1 MRLLLRVFLKALA
14 FLFLLPMVGGIHFH
28 GSFVT
33 AIGLAIVFSIMLW
46 LVDLGALALA
56 AWLTVT
62 TFGLALLIL
71 IPAYIL
77 GFWLLPAFALKLAAD
92 FMPQYLSVAGWG
104 PAVLGGLV
112 LLLIGLVTGDIS
124 DMMQRSNRNA
134 AQYE

>member
-1 MRLLLRVFLKALA
+1 MLRFLIRVALKALA
-14 FLFLLPMVGGIHFH
+14 FIYLLPMIGGIHFH

-46 LVDLGALALA
+46 LVELGAVALA
-56 AWLTVT
+56 TWFTIT

-71 IPAYIL
+71 IPAYLL

-104 PAVLGGLV
+104 PAVLGGL
-112 LLLIGLVTGDIS
+112 LLLVISMVTGGMTDL
-124 DMMQRSNRNA
+124 MKASNRNA
-134 AQYE
+134 AV